1 MGCSYRVSKLTPFL
15 QRDYPRLPQKIASP
29 EIPLQAY
36 FASLAYANHLS
47 PEQLA
52 AAGGIPSMGQEPY
65 HATYNY

>member
-1 MGCSYRVSKLTPFL
+1 VTVSSFAAK
-15 QRDYPRLPQKIASP
+15 DRLARNT
-29 EIPLQAY
+29 A
-36 FASLAYANHLS
+36 AGVSLAYANHLS